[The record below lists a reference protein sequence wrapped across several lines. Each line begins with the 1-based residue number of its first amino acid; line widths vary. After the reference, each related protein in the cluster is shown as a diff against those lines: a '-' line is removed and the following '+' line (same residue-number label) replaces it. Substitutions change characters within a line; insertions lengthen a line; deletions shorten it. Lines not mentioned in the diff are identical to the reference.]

1 MLSKCA
7 NPRCTTP
14 FRYLHDGKLFRVEIP
29 ATTHNASSPAESA
42 RKPPWRTEY
51 FWLCNACS
59 ARMTLVYENNS
70 GVTTRPVPALR
81 AGAGL

>member
-14 FRYLHDGKLFRVEIP
+14 FRYLHEGKLFRVEIP
-29 ATTHNASSPAESA
+29 TALGNSKTPAENG
-42 RKPPWRTEY
+42 RKPPKRTEL
-51 FWLCNACS
+51 FWLCDPCS
-59 ARMTLVYENNS
+59 ALMTVTYMKDV
-70 GVTTRPVPALR
+70 GVTTLPLPTHS